1 MRNFIK
7 KMIMMIM
14 AVAAF
19 FFATPAM
26 AQKAHKGG
34 KISAATRL
42 VIKDRDGGMSFEK
55 AKAFAK
61 EHKSARKQKMR
72 NPPHTR
78 SNSGGS
84 SRLR

>member
-42 VIKDRDGGMSFEK
+42 VI
-55 AKAFAK
+55 
-61 EHKSARKQKMR
+61 
-72 NPPHTR
+72 
-78 SNSGGS
+78 
-84 SRLR
+84 